1 VNQTE
6 NRNSDSGGAPWTVLR
21 LLQWTTDFFRSK
33 GSDSPRLDAEILLSH
48 ARNCSRVE
56 LYTAYA
62 SVPSDDE
69 RVAFREMVRRRGS
82 GMPVAQIVGYREF
95 YSLSFRVSEATLI
108 PRPETEHLIVE
119 AIDCAKEMSSFESSP
134 WIMDIGTGSGVI
146 AITLAKHLPQSRI
159 VATDISADALQIA
172 KWNAEQHGVSD
183 RLNFVQCD
191 LLSGVSQPDRFSLIC
206 SNPPYITDAEYSELD
221 SSVREFEP
229 KTALVSGPK
238 GTEIIERV
246 IEVCRDRLVTGG
258 FCIVEMSP
266 MIAESC
272 RALAEDAAIF
282 DDVKLV
288 KDLAGHQRLLSM
300 RRQQD

>member
-1 VNQTE
+1 MNQTG
-6 NRNSDSGGAPWTVLR
+6 NNNSGSDDAPWTVLR

-33 GSDSPRLDAEILLSH
+33 GSDSPRLDAEILLAH
-48 ARNCSRVE
+48 ARSCSRVE

-119 AIDCAKEMSSFESSP
+119 AIDCANAMGSFESNP
-134 WIMDIGTGSGVI
+134 WIADLGTGSGVI
-146 AITLAKHLPQSRI
+146 AITLAKHLPHSKI
-159 VATDISADALQIA
+159 VATDISVDALQIA
-172 KWNAEQHGVSD
+172 KWNAEKHGVSE
-183 RLNFVQCD
+183 RSEFVQSD
-191 LLSGVSQPDRFSLIC
+191 LLSEVSQPQDFSLIC
-206 SNPPYITDAEYSELD
+206 SNPPYITEDEYSELD
-221 SSVREFEP
+221 RSVRDFEP

-246 IEVCRDRLVTGG
+246 IELCCDRLMSGG
-258 FCIVEMSP
+258 WCIVEMSP
-266 MIAESC
+266 MIADS
-272 RALAEDAAIF
+272 AMAIAEKAGIF
-282 DDVKLV
+282 AELKFV
-288 KDLAGHQRLLSM
+288 KDLAGHRRLLSM
-300 RRQQD
+300 RRR

>member
-1 VNQTE
+1 MNQTG
-6 NRNSDSGGAPWTVLR
+6 NNNSGSDDAPWTVLR

-33 GSDSPRLDAEILLSH
+33 GSDSPRLDAEILLAH
-48 ARNCSRVE
+48 ARSCSRVE

-119 AIDCAKEMSSFESSP
+119 AIDCANAMGSFESNP
-134 WIMDIGTGSGVI
+134 WIADLGTGSGVI
-146 AITLAKHLPQSRI
+146 AITLAKHLPHSKI
-159 VATDISADALQIA
+159 VATDISVDALQIA
-172 KWNAEQHGVSD
+172 KWNAEKHGVSERSD
-183 RLNFVQCD
+183 FVQSD
-191 LLSGVSQPDRFSLIC
+191 LLSEVSQPQDFSLIC
-206 SNPPYITDAEYSELD
+206 SNPPYITEDEYSELD
-221 SSVREFEP
+221 RSVRDFEP

-246 IEVCRDRLVTGG
+246 IELCCDRLMSGG
-258 FCIVEMSP
+258 WCIVEMSP
-266 MIAESC
+266 MIADS
-272 RALAEDAAIF
+272 AMAIAEEAGIF
-282 DDVKLV
+282 AELKFV
-288 KDLAGHQRLLSM
+288 KDLAGHRRLLSM
-300 RRQQD
+300 RRR